1 MAKQSVR
8 FFERGLGLEEVIE
21 EWRLNGI
28 PRLSTPST
36 SDAGCRVQGCRTMSF
51 VDFLTDIRRERLCF
65 RHFKEVMDALK
76 TDVT

>member
-1 MAKQSVR
+1 
-8 FFERGLGLEEVIE
+8 
-21 EWRLNGI
+21 
-28 PRLSTPST
+28 
-36 SDAGCRVQGCRTMSF
+36 MSF